1 MAEITL
7 AAMQDVAR
15 QRAANDTNY
24 LPPRH
29 RTLPILASVTPIANY
44 PSKLRIYLT
53 NASRYWQVRC
63 YLKGKTY
70 TQSLKTTNK
79 QAAISLAKQF
89 FHIKT
94 AELYVDKIE
103 VRDDKKAKFA
113 DLLPGV
119 VQSLQARVKRGEF
132 SEANIP
138 IFLQRMHNN
147 ILPYFGEMIME
158 QIGYRQLNDFMEQMS
173 NRDLSAITVHQHMVA
188 IRKVFAHAHGN
199 GIIKI
204 LPKFPAVKVID
215 KPRGSFSIT
224 EYRDLVR
231 LARQRIGEHVPEKFL
246 SKYRSSKQILER
258 HGHINSDLYW
268 MIRFMVNG
276 FMRPSDIKLLQH
288 KHVTVVRG
296 KHIYLRLNLPE
307 TKKHDKPIVTL
318 QPAVFVYEKLLA
330 KQKAEGYGRPDDYLF
345 QPGLLDRRWL
355 LVAYGWQFMYLQS
368 LAGITANAANGQTR
382 TIYSLRHTA
391 MTFRLLY
398 GGKIDLITLARNART
413 SVEMIERFYSSNLTA
428 EMNIDLLQ
436 GKR

>member
-44 PSKLRIYLT
+44 PSKLRIYMT

>member
-1 MAEITL
+1 
-7 AAMQDVAR
+7 MQDFLGWEAC
-15 QRAANDTNY
+15 NDSNY

-44 PSKLRIYLT
+44 PSKLRIFLT

-70 TQSLKTTNK
+70 TQSLKTTSK
-79 QAAISLAKQF
+79 QAAISQAKQF

-94 AELYVDKIE
+94 AELYADKI
-103 VRDDKKAKFA
+103 VARSDRRIKFA
-113 DLLPGV
+113 DLIPAV
-119 VQSLQARVKRGEF
+119 VVGLQARVKRGEF
-132 SEANIP
+132 AAANIP
-138 IFLQRMHNN
+138 IFLNRMHNS
-147 ILPYFGEMIME
+147 ILPYFGSMTME
-158 QIGYRQLNDFMEQMS
+158 QITYRHLNDFMEQMS
-173 NRDLSAITVHQHMVA
+173 NRDLSATTVHQHMVA

-199 GIIKI
+199 NIIKST
-204 LPKFPAVKVID
+204 PKFPVIKVAD

-231 LARQRIGEHVPEKFL
+231 LARQRVGERVPVEFSK
-246 SKYRSSKQILER
+246 KYRSSNDILEKYGR
-258 HGHINSDLYW
+258 INADLHW
-268 MIRFMVNG
+268 LIRFMVNG
-276 FMRPSDIKLLQH
+276 FMRPSDIKFIKH

-318 QPAVFVYEKLLA
+318 QPAVFVYERLLA
-330 KQKAEGYGRPDDYLF
+330 QQIADGYGRPDDYLF
-345 QPGLLDRRWL
+345 LPSLDNRKWL
-355 LVAYGWQFMYLQS
+355 LIAYGWQFMYIQS
-368 LAGITANAANGQTR
+368 LAGIAANVANGQTR

-398 GGKIDLITLARNART
+398 GGKIDLLTLAKNART
-413 SVEMIERFYSSNLTA
+413 SVEMIERFYASNLNA

-436 GKR
+436 GRRT